1 MVVNGS
7 DSLTC
12 MYNRL
17 PEDEPF
23 DSKHV
28 EDIKIQNQN
37 IILKNV
43 HFVGLYCI
51 IVSLLLLMFRFYVGG
66 ILRAIYVSEAF
77 IGLRGISYMDRLE
90 LQKCY
95 TYFICLFFLYYQ
107 TLCMEH
113 LRNFKSFFRFP
124 KVGATVFHSANGA
137 GGFWG
142 PSRHLFP
149 LVNRL
154 GHESLHSFPSCF
166 DIKGMRRDRRKV
178 HPCTGTEALYRP
190 YGP

>member
-77 IGLRGISYMDRLE
+77 LGLRGISYMDRLE

-113 LRNFKSFFRFP
+113 LRNFKSFFSISKSGCDSFLFCKWCRW
-124 KVGATVFHSANGA
+124 VL
-137 GGFWG
+137 G
-142 PSRHLFP
+142 PQP
-149 LVNRL
+149 ALV
-154 GHESLHSFPSCF
+154 P
-166 DIKGMRRDRRKV
+166 
-178 HPCTGTEALYRP
+178 TG
-190 YGP
+190 